1 MQVSREIQVYVEET
15 IKRFLRTS
23 MLTVTTEAHTHPNKP
38 LLDTL
43 ISSGPGTNY
52 LADDGTYKAVSG
64 GGSKERRSDWVAP
77 YSYCGTAP
85 TGSAESSNVW
95 TIKRIEVLNDGNVIV
110 LSAINVAWTNR
121 YTVPYT

>member
-1 MQVSREIQVYVEET
+1 VKQTWANRVKEHVHFNWDVLEVIT
-15 IKRFLRTS
+15 KGGGGNL
-23 MLTVTTEAHTHPNKP
+23 
-38 LLDTL
+38 
-43 ISSGPGTNY
+43 Y
-52 LADDGTYKAVSG
+52 LADDGTYKPVSGG